1 MCVDARVYL
10 GAVGR
15 SRLTRCECVGR
26 ENSGKLDLK
35 LNDTVLVHNPVDAV
49 LVVAGGEDLA
59 NNQLASTSSG
69 RRLVTEVSVLEQN
82 SIVFFVD
89 ADCILDCVR
98 LAVPV

>member
-35 LNDTVLVHNPVDAV
+35 LNDTVLVHDPVDAV
-49 LVVAGGEDLA
+49 LVVAGGKDLA
-59 NNQLASTSSG
+59 NNQFTSTSSG
-69 RRLVTEVSVLEQN
+69 
-82 SIVFFVD
+82 
-89 ADCILDCVR
+89 
-98 LAVPV
+98 